1 MNLEKYTKEKEFL
14 ICVDSD
20 GCAMDTMDLK
30 HIRCFGPCLVEEWG
44 LEEWKKPI
52 LERWNVIN
60 LYSETR
66 GINRFK
72 GLVKMLLEVRE
83 TYTEIKDLDSL
94 VKWVD
99 ESPELSNAA
108 LAKAIR
114 EAGGSEVLHKALSWS
129 MRVNNKIDALSFDE
143 KKPFAG
149 VKEALAK
156 AHEKAD
162 IAIVSSANQQAVE
175 EEWGLYGLTEHVDIL
190 LSQEAGSKAFCI
202 GELLKKGY
210 DPAKVLMTGDA
221 PGDLDAAVKNG
232 VFFYPICVRREK
244 ESWEEFDKEGVPRL
258 INGSYQGEYQE
269 KKTKEFWDN
278 LKSV

>member
-44 LEEWKKPI
+44 LEEWKEPI
-52 LERWNVIN
+52 LERWNIIN

>member
-1 MNLEKYTKEKEFL
+1 MNLESYRKRKDFL

-30 HIRCFGPCLVEEWG
+30 HIRCFGPCMVEEWG
-44 LEEWKKPI
+44 LEEWKEPI

-72 GLVKMLLEVRE
+72 GLAKMLLEIQE
-83 TYTEIKDLDSL
+83 KYTMIEDLDSL

-114 EAGGSEVLHKALSWS
+114 AAGGSVGLQKALSWS
-129 MRVNNKIDALSFDE
+129 MRVNQKIDILSFDV
-143 KKPFAG
+143 KKPFDG
-149 VKEALAK
+149 VKEALLR

-175 EEWGLYGLTEHVDIL
+175 EEWGLYGLTRHVDIL

-210 DPAKVLMTGDA
+210 DPEKVLMTGDA

-232 VFFYPICVRREK
+232 VLFYPICVRHEK